1 MDIEKQIGLEEKK
14 VLRTIRSME
23 DAEQKSYQMG
33 YTDAMLYAMDLGT
46 ALGEHARSKIRELT
60 LKRLSEDERYK
71 NRRYYASHGGQDFR
85 LSKDSEEKKRKFHE
99 EFGFRAP
106 K

>member
-1 MDIEKQIGLEEKK
+1 MNIEEQIKLEEKN
-14 VLRTIRSME
+14 VLRIMKDMG
-23 DAEQKSYQMG
+23 DAEKKSYAKG

-46 ALGEHARSKIRELT
+46 TLGEHARSKIRELT

-71 NRRYYASHGGQDFR
+71 NRRYYASHEGQYFG

-99 EFGFRAP
+99 KFGFRAP
-106 K
+106 R